1 MIDVAQCL
9 RIAARVAREK
19 PAAFEPA
26 SQRALWEV
34 MYPYFRPAR
43 PANGDDADAGVFS
56 VAPLPAVRGAGLALA
71 SHAVPGV
78 GVIGARIPPPVSL
91 DSTEPACVVPFV
103 LPAGIRH
110 SDRFSCPVWRSNDT
124 VVLAV
129 TGACPDLERLE
140 RLRRHAAAQAA
151 AVNADA
157 DDDEP
162 SAADEEARVDIC
174 VFSSDGVLL
183 QRLVPALPAGI
194 TRDFEFVTSPNG
206 RYLVWFEGRVAHVV
220 SRCVLLHCSPSLVA
234 TTGARFFVV

>member
-1 MIDVAQCL
+1 MLWLPLSRSPDSSRILAHVSSENLLMIDVAQCL

-129 TGACPDLERLE
+129 NNAVLIEVELCLFI
-140 RLRRHAAAQAA
+140 AA
-151 AVNADA
+151 
-157 DDDEP
+157 
-162 SAADEEARVDIC
+162 
-174 VFSSDGVLL
+174 
-183 QRLVPALPAGI
+183 
-194 TRDFEFVTSPNG
+194 
-206 RYLVWFEGRVAHVV
+206 
-220 SRCVLLHCSPSLVA
+220 
-234 TTGARFFVV
+234 